1 MLAAFC
7 LALIQFKKRTSI
19 RSCVG
24 RGQVD
29 SGRKFAIAIFLALFF
44 ASECCQTEV
53 GLGSHQEDALGVK
66 SFTKANPSERRCH
79 KSGVGRILMLLP

>member
-7 LALIQFKKRTSI
+7 LALIHFKKRTSI

-24 RGQVD
+24 HGQVD

-44 ASECCQTEV
+44 ASERCQTEV
-53 GLGSHQEDALGVK
+53 GL
-66 SFTKANPSERRCH
+66 
-79 KSGVGRILMLLP
+79 